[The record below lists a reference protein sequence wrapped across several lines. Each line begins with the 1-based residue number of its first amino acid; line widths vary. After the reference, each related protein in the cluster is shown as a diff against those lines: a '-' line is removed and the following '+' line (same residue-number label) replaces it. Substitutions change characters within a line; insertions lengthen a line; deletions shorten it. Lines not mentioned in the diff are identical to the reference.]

1 MSITRREFV
10 QSAVVAAA
18 GAGALGLASA
28 ALGRARPAT
37 QHEANARAAGGGL
50 NLLVLGGTSFIGPAF
65 IELAKAK
72 GHKVTV
78 FNRGRTEKRKG
89 AIDGIER
96 LYGNRDP
103 DKHAG
108 TKWTAEGKE
117 TDDPSTPKGLSEL
130 TGKSF
135 DAVLDTSGFYP
146 RHAGASAD
154 LLAPNCGHYV
164 FISTLSVYADN
175 TKTGQDERAAMATM
189 DDPTIEN
196 MGPDLKY
203 YGPLKALCEGRVRRA
218 FKGRCAIIRPGYIVG
233 PNDNSDRFTYWPV
246 RASRG
251 GEMLAP
257 GDGTD
262 PVQVIDVRDLAAFCL
277 TCIENKA
284 TGDFNAVGPDK
295 AMTMRD
301 VIDACKRAA
310 PSSDTRF
317 TWVPNEFL
325 VANGVEEGSLPIWIA
340 LGKGEYG
347 AMHTWSNAAAISA
360 GLRFRPVET
369 TCKDLIEW
377 WPREVERRARVA
389 KELAAEALSQGSKG
403 PTLPDAAKLRA
414 GITPEVEKTVL
425 EKWAARK

>member
-10 QSAVVAAA
+10 RSAVVAAA
-18 GAGALGLASA
+18 GVGALGS
-28 ALGRARPAT
+28 LGRSGRAQGAT
-37 QHEANARAAGGGL
+37 QPGVPAPGGGL
-50 NLLVLGGTSFIGPAF
+50 KLLVLGGTSFIGPAF

-72 GHKVTV
+72 GHSITV

-89 AIDGIER
+89 VIDGIER

-117 TDDPSTPKGLSEL
+117 TDDPASSKGLSEL
-130 TGKSF
+130 AGKSF

-146 RHAGASAD
+146 RHVGASVD

-164 FISTLSVYADN
+164 FISTISVYADN
-175 TKTGQDERAAMATM
+175 TKTGQDERAALATM

-203 YGPLKALCEGRVRRA
+203 YGPLKALCENQVRRA
-218 FKGRCAIIRPGYIVG
+218 FKGRCAVIRPGYIVG
-233 PNDNSDRFTYWPV
+233 PNDNSDRFTYWPI
-246 RASRG
+246 RTSRG
-251 GEMLAP
+251 GDMLAP

-262 PVQVIDVRDLAAFCL
+262 PVQIIDVRDLAAFCL
-277 TCIENKA
+277 TCIEHKVA
-284 TGDFNAVGPDK
+284 GDFNAVGPEK
-295 AMTMRD
+295 TMTMRD
-301 VIDACKRAA
+301 VLDACKRAA
-310 PSSDTRF
+310 PASDTRF
-317 TWVPNEFL
+317 TWVPNDFL

-347 AMHTWSNAAAISA
+347 AMHTWSNAAAVSA
-360 GLRFRPVET
+360 GLRFRSVDT

-389 KELAAEALSQGSKG
+389 KELAAEAQAQGGKG
-403 PTLPDAAKLRA
+403 PATGDPAKLRA
-414 GITPEVEKTVL
+414 GISPEVEKTVL
-425 EKWAARK
+425 EKWAARAK